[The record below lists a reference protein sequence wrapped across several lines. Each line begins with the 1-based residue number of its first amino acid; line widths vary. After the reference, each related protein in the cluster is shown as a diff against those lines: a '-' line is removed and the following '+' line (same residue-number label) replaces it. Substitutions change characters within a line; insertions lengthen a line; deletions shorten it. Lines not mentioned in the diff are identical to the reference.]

1 MSITHANADPGMP
14 RLSAAM
20 LGRTIAA
27 GIVGLIVWEVFA
39 RLIAPLW
46 IGSAL
51 DPTGLVEAAFGV
63 SGTPAMVIHL
73 LTGLLAFPIGYVF
86 LVRPLAVAV
95 LPGLP
100 WPLLG
105 LAYGAAL
112 WVFAMY
118 GMASLLGGM
127 PPFLDFAP
135 IAWAS
140 LVGHLG
146 LGLGIAGT
154 VAMLDGRTR

>member
-1 MSITHANADPGMP
+1 MSTTSRTSEPGLP
-14 RLSAAM
+14 RPSAVT
-20 LGRTIAA
+20 LGRSLAA
-27 GIVGLIVWEVFA
+27 GIAGLIVWEVFA

-51 DPTGLVEAAFGV
+51 DPTGLVEAAFGI
-63 SGTPAMVIHL
+63 SGTPALMIHL

-86 LVRPLAVAV
+86 LVQPLAVA
-95 LPGLP
+95 LAPGLP
-100 WPLLG
+100 WPVLG
-105 LAYGAAL
+105 LAYGVAL

-154 VAMLDGRTR
+154 VATLDRAAR